1 MDDSL
6 RALLANLVSDLERRF
21 PYAAALYTSASGT
34 RASIDNR
41 EQSASLQ
48 DPSQGVVFTLLSGE
62 SFEEYATSNLEP
74 EHLARD
80 VRAWA
85 ESIPIVRN
93 QPAQAGFVVA
103 KPPPGTGARAEGE
116 NAGAGHPQAPVA
128 AGVSLDASSL
138 ERFKTPCQIAPASL
152 SLPEK
157 LERLRGLQS
166 RARGFHPQIVNARLS
181 YSDTEETKLFIGDG
195 RQMLQEITRISLFA
209 SIIVSDG
216 QSMQHNWLAHAGTGG
231 LEVIE
236 VSEPELAGVCETTL
250 RLLDAEKIEPG
261 LYEVVT
267 DPTVSGVI
275 AHECFGHGVELDL
288 FPKGRSRS
296 ASYFDQRVAA
306 PGVEMYD
313 DPTVPGAYGSY
324 FFDDEGQPAAPTQIL
339 RDGVLVS
346 PISDLMSALLTKRRR
361 TANGRRESYASKS
374 YARMSNTFF
383 GAGKTPSAD
392 LLAGLE
398 QGIYLRQASSG
409 MEDPMGWGVQV
420 TAHYGE
426 EIRSGQPTG
435 RLFAPIGITG
445 YVPDLLQSISGIGS
459 DVALDGGWC
468 GKGHKEWVPVSSGGP
483 HLRMKARLG

>member
-6 RALLANLVSDLERRF
+6 RTLLANLISDLERRF

-41 EQSASLQ
+41 EQSASQQ

-62 SFEEYATSNLEP
+62 SFEEYATSDLEP
-74 EHLARD
+74 DHLARD

-85 ESIPIVRN
+85 EGIPIATH
-93 QPAQAGFVVA
+93 QPAKAGFAV
-103 KPPPGTGARAEGE
+103 PPGR
-116 NAGAGHPQAPVA
+116 VA
-128 AGVSLDASSL
+128 AQLQGASLDASGL

-157 LERLRGLQS
+157 LERLRDLQS
-166 RARGFHPQIVNARLS
+166 RTRGFHPQIVNARLS
-181 YSDTEETKLFIGDG
+181 YSDAEETKLFIGAG

-209 SIIVSDG
+209 SVIVSDG
-216 QSMQHNWLAHAGTGG
+216 HNMQHNWLAHAGTGG
-231 LEVIE
+231 LELIE
-236 VSEPELAGVCETTL
+236 VSESELAGVCETTL
-250 RLLDAEKIEPG
+250 RLLDAGKIEPG
-261 LYEVVT
+261 LYDVVT

-288 FPKGRSRS
+288 FPKGRARS
-296 ASYFDQRVAA
+296 AAYFDQRVAA
-306 PGVEMYD
+306 PGVEMFD
-313 DPTVPGAYGSY
+313 DPTVPGAYGAY

-346 PISDLMSALLTKRRR
+346 PISDLMSALLTSRQR
-361 TANGRRESYASKS
+361 TANGRRETYASKS

-383 GAGKTPSAD
+383 GRGNTPPAD

-398 QGIYLRQASSG
+398 QGIYLQQASSG

-420 TAHYGE
+420 TTHYGE
-426 EIRSGQPTG
+426 EIRNGQPTG

-445 YVPDLLQSISGIGS
+445 YVPDLLQSIAGIGS
-459 DVALDGGWC
+459 DLALDGGWC

-483 HLRMKARLG
+483 HLRMKARLS

>member
-1 MDDSL
+1 MNESM
-6 RALLANLVSDLERRF
+6 RALLAELVAELERRF
-21 PYAAALYTSASGT
+21 SYAAALYTSASGT

-62 SFEEYATSNLEP
+62 SFEEYATSDLEP
-74 EHLARD
+74 DHLARD

-85 ESIPIVRN
+85 EGIPLATY
-93 QPAQAGFVVA
+93 QPVQAGFVVA
-103 KPPPGTGARAEGE
+103 LPPPGA
-116 NAGAGHPQAPVA
+116 
-128 AGVSLDASSL
+128 SLDASGL
-138 ERFKTPCQIAPASL
+138 ERFKTPCQVAPASL

-157 LERLRGLQS
+157 LERLRDLQS

-181 YSDTEETKLFIGDG
+181 YSDAEETKLFIGAG
-195 RQMLQEITRISLFA
+195 RQMLQEMTRISLFA
-209 SIIVSDG
+209 SIIVSNG
-216 QSMQHNWLAHAGTGG
+216 QAMQHNWLAHTGTGG

-236 VSEPELAGVCETTL
+236 VSEAELAGVCETTL

-261 LYEVVT
+261 LYDVVT

-288 FPKGRSRS
+288 FPKGRARS
-296 ASYFDQRVAA
+296 AAYFGQRVAA

-346 PISDLMSALLTKRRR
+346 PISDLTSALLTRRQR
-361 TANGRRESYASKS
+361 TANGRRETYASKS

-383 GAGKTPSAD
+383 GRGTTPPAD

-426 EIRSGQPTG
+426 EIRNGQPTG

-445 YVPDLLQSISGIGS
+445 YVPDLLHSISGIGS
-459 DVALDGGWC
+459 DLALDGGWC